1 MRRRIAI
8 IVIITLIPALSFS
21 QGKISVLKKGQKAP
35 FNGILFDKQAEATMT
50 AKRESVVKICNLE
63 KDYQK
68 KGLEADC
75 SLSTKTLSAQLSSEQ
90 AKHKALMKIKDGQ
103 VSRLTE
109 ALKESNKPD
118 YHNLWFAGG
127 FVAGVALSLGI
138 FYAAVEIKN

>member
-21 QGKISVLKKGQKAP
+21 QGKVSVLKKGQKAP
-35 FNGILFDKQAEATMT
+35 FNGILFDKQAEATIT
-50 AKRESVVKICNLE
+50 AKSESVVKICNLE

-68 KGLEADC
+68 KSLEADC
-75 SLSTKTLSAQLSSEQ
+75 NLSTKTLSTQLSSEE

-103 VSRLTE
+103 VTRLTE
-109 ALKESNKPD
+109 ALKKANKPD
-118 YHNLWFAGG
+118 YHTWWFSGG

-138 FYAAVEIKN
+138 FYAAVQANK

>member
-21 QGKISVLKKGQKAP
+21 QGRVSVLKKGQKAP
-35 FNGILFDKQAEATMT
+35 FNGILFDKQAEATIT
-50 AKRESVVKICNLE
+50 AKSESVVKICNLE

-68 KGLEADC
+68 KSLEADC
-75 SLSTKTLSAQLSSEQ
+75 NLSTKTLSTQLSSEE

-103 VSRLTE
+103 VTRLTE
-109 ALKESNKPD
+109 ALKKANKPD
-118 YHNLWFAGG
+118 YHTWWFSGG

-138 FYAAVEIKN
+138 FYAAVQANK

>member
-21 QGKISVLKKGQKAP
+21 QGKVSVLKKGQKAP
-35 FNGILFDKQAEATMT
+35 FNGILFDKQAEATIT
-50 AKRESVVKICNLE
+50 AKSESVVKICNLE

-68 KGLEADC
+68 KSLEADC
-75 SLSTKTLSAQLSSEQ
+75 NLSTKTLSTQLSSEQ

-109 ALKESNKPD
+109 ALKDSNKPD
-118 YHNLWFAGG
+118 YHTWWFSGG

-138 FYAAVEIKN
+138 FYAAVQANK